1 VTERLEK
8 AGERRVV
15 GWQAKPSQAKKKKK
29 KKKGEDRM
37 RQQVN
42 KVEEMTWLLLKSVM
56 GTKQQ
61 ETKQKKQVHKSKR
74 NVRGTGEGGRR
85 QVRGSL

>member
-1 VTERLEK
+1 VAVAEISD
-8 AGERRVV
+8 G
-15 GWQAKPSQAKKKKK
+15 
-29 KKKGEDRM
+29 D
-37 RQQVN
+37 
-42 KVEEMTWLLLKSVM
+42 
-56 GTKQQ
+56 KQQ